1 MRKFFIILAIIF
13 LILSSSSFI
22 LAQEDDIEVTIAG
35 GSVGIELELT
45 KRAARMF
52 EEEHPNVSV
61 DVYETPDLSDDRKG
75 LYLQYLEA
83 KSPNIDVF
91 QIDVIWPGELSE
103 HLLDLNEYG
112 AEEVADMHFEAIIE
126 NNTVDGKLVA
136 IPWFTD
142 AGLLYYRTDL
152 LEKYGFDGPPETWQ
166 ELEEMAA
173 VIQEGEREENPDF
186 WGYVWQGNAYE
197 GLTCNA
203 LEWIESN
210 GGGTII
216 NDDREVTINNE
227 KAKEAVEMA
236 ASWVG
241 EISPPGV
248 TGLVEESSRKIF
260 EAGNAAFLRN
270 WPYVYAL
277 ASQEDKATAGKFD
290 VAPLPA
296 GDSGESAATLGG
308 WNLAVNKYSEHP
320 EVAADLALFIAGYK
334 IQKLRAVEGSFNP
347 TIKELY
353 QDEEVLEANP
363 FFASLYDVFIN
374 AVPRPSSQAGKQYG
388 RISERFFQATHSVLA
403 DESDV
408 ETAYSYLEL
417 EIEDVLKD

>member
-1 MRKFFIILAIIF
+1 MRKHFIILLAIF
-13 LILSSSSFI
+13 MLLISSSFV
-22 LAQEDDIEVTIAG
+22 LAQEEDIEVTIAG

-45 KRAARMF
+45 KKAARMF
-52 EEEHPNVSV
+52 EEDHPNVTV

-83 KSPNIDVF
+83 KSPKIDVF

-112 AEEVADMHFEAIIE
+112 AEEVADMHFDAIIE

-152 LEKYGFDGPPETWQ
+152 LEKYGYDGPPETWQ

-173 VIQEGEREENPDF
+173 VIQEGERENNPDF

-197 GLTCNA
+197 GLTCDA
-203 LEWIESN
+203 LEWIDSN

-296 GDSGESAATLGG
+296 GDSGESSATLGG

-353 QDEEVLEANP
+353 QDEDVLEANP

-374 AVPRPSSQAGKQYG
+374 AVPRPSSQAGKDYG
-388 RISERFFQATHSVLA
+388 LVSERFFQATHSVLTG
-403 DESDV
+403 ESDV

-417 EIEDVLKD
+417 EIEDILEE